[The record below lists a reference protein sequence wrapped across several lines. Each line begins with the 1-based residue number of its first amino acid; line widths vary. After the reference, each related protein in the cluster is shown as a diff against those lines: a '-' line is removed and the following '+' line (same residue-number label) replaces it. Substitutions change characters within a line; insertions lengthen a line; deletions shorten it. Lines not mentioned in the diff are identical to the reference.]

1 MQSWFPFKRR
11 KEEENMEIA
20 LRALGLDV
28 LPADADAQ
36 VDQAFRLS
44 GLLSGQV
51 EVRIRPDNLPAAFQ
65 QFAAWVCCQR
75 NAQTPSKLYL
85 SATSPPSVLYYNLP
99 LMRRLLGLTGDE
111 EVLVTG
117 TCEGWNGEMLVVTLS

>member
-1 MQSWFPFKRR
+1 
-11 KEEENMEIA
+11 MELV

-44 GLLSGQV
+44 GLMSGQV
-51 EVRIRPDNLPAAFQ
+51 AVSIRPENLPAALQ
-65 QFAAWVCCQR
+65 PFAAWAQGSPLPAWVCCQR
-75 NAQTPSKLYL
+75 NAQAPGKLHL
-85 SATSPPSVLYYNLP
+85 SATSSPSILYYNLP
-99 LMRRLLGLTGDE
+99 FMRQLLRLTGDE

-117 TCEGWNGEMLVVTLS
+117 TCEGWSGEMLVVTLS